1 MRFGA
6 LWSSASRMI
15 VPKRQDS
22 DVNRAERT
30 RILAGMIEAAAE
42 AGTKVRE
49 MAATGVVAR
58 SKADASPVTDA
69 DEAAEAIIERHL
81 EALLPGVPMIG
92 EEAVAGGSN
101 KKPGSTFFL
110 VDPIDGTRE
119 FIAKRA
125 EYTVNIGLLIEGT
138 PALGVIYAPAL
149 GELYAGGANGAVRL
163 ALSPGA
169 KPQDVSHDPIRVR
182 MPGKNLA
189 AVVSHSH
196 LDSATQGWLRKHA
209 IGETVKAGSSIKFCR
224 VAEGKADVY
233 PRLAPV
239 SEWDIAAGHAILM
252 AAGGSVR
259 APDGTPLHYGKKQ
272 DRYEVT
278 SFIASGGKQF

>member
-1 MRFGA
+1 
-6 LWSSASRMI
+6 MI
-15 VPKRQDS
+15 EPDDKDAH
-22 DVNRAERT
+22 VNRAERT
-30 RILAGMIEAAAE
+30 QLLAGMIAAAAE
-42 AGTKVRE
+42 AGTKIRQ
-49 MAATGVVAR
+49 MAALGVVAR

-81 EALLPGVPMIG
+81 HALLPGVPMIG
-92 EEAVAGGSN
+92 EEAVASGDR
-101 KKPGSTFFL
+101 KKPGATFFL

-149 GELYAGGANGAVRL
+149 QELYAGGANGAIRL
-163 ALSPGA
+163 ALAPGA
-169 KPQDVSHDPIRVR
+169 DPAAASPEPIRIR
-182 MPGKNLA
+182 AAEKNPVA
-189 AVVSHSH
+189 TVSHSH
-196 LDSATQGWLRKHA
+196 LDPATQSWLRTHSVT
-209 IGETVKAGSSIKFCR
+209 ETMKLGSSIKFCR

-233 PRLAPV
+233 PRLGPV

-259 APDGTPLHYGKKQ
+259 APDGTPLYYGKIK
-272 DRYEVT
+272 DDYEVK
-278 SFIASGGKQF
+278 SFIAAGGMKL